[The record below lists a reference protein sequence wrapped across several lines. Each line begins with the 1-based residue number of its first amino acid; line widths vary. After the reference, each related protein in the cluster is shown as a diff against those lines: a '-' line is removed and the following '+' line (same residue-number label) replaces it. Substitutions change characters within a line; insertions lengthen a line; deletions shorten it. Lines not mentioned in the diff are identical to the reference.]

1 MAPET
6 TTKRLFFGS
15 NLIYTI
21 AGVILL
27 GIGIWICHDSKSFI
41 KSTEFGLRFL
51 EDEAVKNDRTVI
63 DYIEKLT
70 KETYLF
76 DALII
81 IGASILIIAL
91 IGWLGALTLCKS
103 LIVAYSLLTCLMI
116 VIQIEIIGY
125 IMIENSKGSL
135 LPLKFKVILKDSIE
149 KHYHI
154 TNSSIS
160 EENDKKN
167 AMTMLW
173 DVIMETK
180 HCCGVDN
187 YKDFN
192 HSIPI
197 ACCKNNNPCLQSTFH
212 RILTTTPTTED
223 SYMFVGCFDK
233 FTDLVYDYFVWIGKG
248 FIAMLGLQ
256 IINIFLII
264 SITKS

>member
-76 DALII
+76 NALII

-149 KHYHI
+149 KH
-154 TNSSIS
+154 
-160 EENDKKN
+160 
-167 AMTMLW
+167 
-173 DVIMETK
+173 
-180 HCCGVDN
+180 
-187 YKDFN
+187 
-192 HSIPI
+192 
-197 ACCKNNNPCLQSTFH
+197 
-212 RILTTTPTTED
+212 
-223 SYMFVGCFDK
+223 
-233 FTDLVYDYFVWIGKG
+233 
-248 FIAMLGLQ
+248 FILQ
-256 IINIFLII
+256 IVV
-264 SITKS
+264 SQRKMTRKMQ